1 MALYRLHR
9 MKDAPR
15 QQFRW
20 APHASGV
27 SVVKVKDHQPGGE
40 HEASSAYA
48 LWQQLRQGPDAL
60 QLGDVL
66 ELADGSL
73 RIFKYVGFDEARW
86 AEPVPVAQPDGLA
99 APPDDPAG
107 ISGSSGFSGPRLY
120 PAMS

>member
-1 MALYRLHR
+1 MASYRLHR
-9 MKDAPR
+9 MKETPR

-27 SVVKVKDHQPGGE
+27 SVVKAKDYQPEGE
-40 HEASSAYA
+40 YEASSAYA

-86 AEPVPVAQPDGLA
+86 ADPAPGLA
-99 APPDDPAG
+99 AGESAG
-107 ISGSSGFSGPRLY
+107 MAEKTVPFRDANAEIRLY
-120 PAMS
+120 PAAG